1 MSTVQSNTG
10 RSSGFRDWAYFVP
23 FCVALLAVLLGIGR
37 PRPKNP
43 PETLDIDKLPPELR
57 RLTAPQLAAASG
69 KFVKPEQIT
78 WLIIGDLRKIEAGV
92 RGLGW
97 GAVTVLDT
105 DGKPV
110 AR

>member
-1 MSTVQSNTG
+1 MPTVQSNTE

-57 RLTAPQLAAASG
+57 R
-69 KFVKPEQIT
+69 VWDRHVE
-78 WLIIGDLRKIEAGV
+78 REREEERRIEATERATEPGDS
-92 RGLGW
+92 
-97 GAVTVLDT
+97 T
-105 DGKPV
+105 
-110 AR
+110 ARRSDIRRR